1 MLKEMRREAY
11 DDTLSKVIKN
21 IERQGYT
28 DIRADIDSYEAPAR
42 LVSRTKDD
50 EYIPDA
56 TAVNH
61 YGDKYYFEISRRT
74 KEPNKLV
81 NKWKLLDTVAR
92 IKNGALKIFVPHG
105 SMKFT
110 QEIVKKHNIEAEL
123 VKI

>member
-1 MLKEMRREAY
+1 MLKETRRDAY
-11 DDTLSKVIKN
+11 DDTLNKVIKN
-21 IERQGYT
+21 IERQGFT
-28 DIRADIDSYEAPAR
+28 DIRADIDSYEAPSK
-42 LVSRTKDD
+42 LISRTKDD

-56 TAVNH
+56 TAINPH
-61 YGDKYYFEISRRT
+61 GDKYYFEISRRT
-74 KEPNKLV
+74 KETNKLI

-110 QEIVKKHNIEAEL
+110 QELVKQHNIEAEL

>member
-1 MLKEMRREAY
+1 MRREAY

-28 DIRADIDSYEAPAR
+28 DIRADIESYEAPAR
-42 LVSRTKDD
+42 LISRTKDD

-56 TAVNH
+56 TAVNN